1 MTALPLSRTCGHVR
15 RALVAAA
22 GLAVLLT
29 LGVGI
34 AFAHDPLATSNAYV
48 PANGSTVSGALPAT
62 ILVNFQETFP
72 KAGDAANSSTPIAKV
87 IDAQGNDHVA
97 NAVQNQANAKQLVIT
112 TNNRSVQGAYT
123 VTWTITASDGHA
135 VSNDG
140 TATADEGGPLRFT
153 VVATTASFAATTTSG
168 QGTSTS
174 SSSSS
179 SSSSSGT
186 VIAAIVG
193 IGIVI
198 LFGAGAMLFWK
209 RRRRDEFSQESDS

>member
-1 MTALPLSRTCGHVR
+1 MTALSLTRSCAYVR
-15 RALVAAA
+15 RCVVATA

-34 AFAHDPLATSNAYV
+34 AFAHDPLATTNAYV

-72 KAGDAANSSTPIAKV
+72 KAGDAANPNTPVAKV
-87 IDAQGNDHVA
+87 VDAQGNDHVA
-97 NAVQNQANAKQLVIT
+97 TAVQNPANAKQLVIT
-112 TNNRSVQGAYT
+112 TNNRNVLGTYT

-140 TATADEGGPLRFT
+140 TDTAEEGGPLRFT
-153 VVATTASFAATTTSG
+153 VAAGTATGANTATSG
-168 QGTSTS
+168 QGTTTS

-179 SSSSSGT
+179 STGT
-186 VIAAIVG
+186 IVAAIVG
-193 IGIVI
+193 VGIVI
-198 LFGAGAMLFWK
+198 LIGAGAILFWK
-209 RRRRDEFSQESDS
+209 RRRRDEFSQGSDS

>member
-1 MTALPLSRTCGHVR
+1 VTALSLPRTHAHVR
-15 RALVAAA
+15 RFVVATA

-34 AFAHDPLATSNAYV
+34 AFAHDPLATTNAYV
-48 PANGSTVSGALPAT
+48 PASGSTVTGALPAT

-72 KAGDAANSSTPIAKV
+72 KAGDVANASVPVAKV
-87 IDAQGNDHVA
+87 VDAYGNDHVA
-97 NAVQNQANAKQLVIT
+97 TAVQNPANAKQLVIT
-112 TNNRSVQGAYT
+112 TNNRNVLGAYT

-140 TATADEGGPLRFT
+140 TDTSEEGGPLRFT
-153 VVATTASFAATTTSG
+153 VAAKTATDVATTSSG
-168 QGTSTS
+168 QGTSTTS

-179 SSSSSGT
+179 TTGT

-193 IGIVI
+193 IGLVLLI
-198 LFGAGAMLFWK
+198 GAGALLFWK
-209 RRRRDEFSQESDS
+209 RRRRDEFSQGSDS